1 MIEQIQYQLKSVR
14 LSGMAEHLQ
23 VRLQEAKAN
32 DLPYDT
38 FLQNLLDDELSRRRD
53 RLLDRRMK
61 QAQFPYLRSIDEFDF
76 NFNPG
81 LNKRSVK
88 ELAST
93 AFITRSENI
102 LLMGPPG
109 VGKTH
114 LAVAYGIEAIQ
125 NGYSVYYRSV
135 FDMASDLYDDPEKIM
150 LSKYLKPHLLILD
163 ELGMKSLPAK
173 AAEAL
178 LEVIHRRYQQ
188 QSTIIATNR
197 PIEDWGKILG
207 DNAATSAVLDRFLER
222 VHIIKITGRSYRLR
236 NIKKGEMNIEKK
248 EVEKESKTS

>member
-1 MIEQIQYQLKSVR
+1 MIEQLQYQLKSVR

-38 FLQNLLDDELSRRRD
+38 FLQNLLDDELSRRRE

-61 QAQFPYLRSIDEFDF
+61 QARFPYLRTMDEYDF
-76 NFNPG
+76 SFNPG
-81 LNKRSVK
+81 INKRTIK

-93 AFITRSENI
+93 AFMTRAENI
-102 LLMGPPG
+102 LLIGPPG

-114 LAVAYGIEAIQ
+114 LAVSFGIEAIQ
-125 NGYSVYYRSV
+125 NGYSVFYASV
-135 FDMASDLYDDPEKIM
+135 FDMATDLYDDPDKTM

-163 ELGMKSLPAK
+163 ELGMKTLPRN
-173 AAEAL
+173 AAETL

-188 QSTIIATNR
+188 NSTIIATNR

-207 DNAATSAVLDRFLER
+207 DNAATSAVLDRFLEL
-222 VHIIKITGRSYRLR
+222 VEIIKITGRSYRLR
-236 NIKKGEMNIEKK
+236 NIKKGEMNIEEK
-248 EVEKESKTS
+248 ELEKESIPH

>member
-1 MIEQIQYQLKSVR
+1 
-14 LSGMAEHLQ
+14 MAEHLQ

-81 LNKRSVK
+81 LNKRFVK

-114 LAVAYGIEAIQ
+114 LAVAYGMEAIQ
-125 NGYSVYYRSV
+125 NGYSVNYRSV

-248 EVEKESKTS
+248 EVEKESKTG

>member
-61 QAQFPYLRSIDEFDF
+61 QARFPYLRSIDEFDF
-76 NFNPG
+76 NFNPTI
-81 LNKRSVK
+81 NKRTVK
-88 ELAST
+88 ELATT
-93 AFITRSENI
+93 AFITRHENVLFI
-102 LLMGPPG
+102 GPPG

-114 LAVAYGIEAIQ
+114 FAVSFGIEAIQ

-135 FDMASDLYDDPEKIM
+135 FDMAQDLYEDPEKIM

-163 ELGMKSLPAK
+163 ELGMKSLPAR

-207 DNAATSAVLDRFLER
+207 DTAATSAVLDRFLEL
-222 VHIIKITGRSYRLR
+222 VNIMKITGPSYRLR
-236 NIKKGEMNIEKK
+236 NIKKGAKDIEKK
-248 EVEKESKTS
+248 ELEKGIKTS

>member
-1 MIEQIQYQLKSVR
+1 MIEQLQYQLKSVR

-81 LNKRSVK
+81 LNKRAVK
-88 ELAST
+88 ELATT

-114 LAVAYGIEAIQ
+114 LAVAYGIEAIR

-173 AAEAL
+173 SAETL

-207 DNAATSAVLDRFLER
+207 DNAATSAVLDRFLEM

-236 NIKKGEMNIEKK
+236 NITKGEMNMEEKK
-248 EVEKESKTS
+248 LEKKKSDD